1 MRCLVTASPLAS
13 SIGDNDDLGWRAV
26 LPAVMLLVAFAAAV
40 ISRWRPGAWR
50 IYRRAAAR
58 RP

>member
-1 MRCLVTASPLAS
+1 MRCLVTAWLLAS
-13 SIGDNDDLGWRAV
+13 IIGDNDDLGWRAV

-40 ISRWRPGAWR
+40 IARWCPGAWR
-50 IYRRAAAR
+50 IYRGAAAR